1 MRVAAQIFS
10 ERVFALKNVRLLYTK
25 KGRLRFVSHLDMN
38 RFMSRVIK
46 KSRLPIWYTEGFNP
60 HPYITF
66 ALPLSL
72 GFESDYEILD
82 IRLTDDD
89 FDIKKIPALLNSI
102 CGEYM
107 NFYDVFEPA
116 LKVGLIGFSSYLITF
131 DDGGEIQKDL
141 ADFLSRESIIC
152 SKRTKK
158 GGTKEIDIAPKL
170 ISIKLEQKDNKTTLF
185 LTLPAG
191 GEDNLN
197 PELLIA
203 AFYESYPDKYYCYNV
218 LRTAVLDKDGK
229 LFR

>member
-1 MRVAAQIFS
+1 MFS

-89 FDIKKIPALLNSI
+89 FDISTIPPLLNGI
-102 CGEYM
+102 GGEYIE
-107 NFYDVFEPA
+107 FYEVFEPK
-116 LKVGLIGFSSYLITF
+116 LKVGNIGFSSYLITF
-131 DDGGEIQKDL
+131 DDGGEIAKDL
-141 ADFLSRESIIC
+141 SDFLKEKSIIC
-152 SKRTKK
+152 TKKTKK
-158 GGTKEIDIAPKL
+158 GGIKEIDIAPKL
-170 ISIKLEQKDNKTTLF
+170 TSVKLEQKDNKTNLS

-191 GEDNLN
+191 GEENLN
-197 PELLIA
+197 PELLLA
-203 AFYESYPDKYYCYNV
+203 AFYDTFPDKYYCYNV
-218 LRTAVLDKDGK
+218 LRTAVLDKERK